1 MVALVAEASKRWR
14 WRRPRLQ
21 RWRRPRRRS
30 GGGGVPNVDELGVDL
45 AKAPAGRRRWGSR
58 SGRRLILGGRRA
70 RSPSLQPLT
79 AAGCI
84 PGGCGWRAGGR
95 RPRLLRR
102 RRPPLPAPPLLLPV
116 RRASSPPTP
125 RGGGSK
131 KAPHP
136 LHAAARRRRRRSR
149 FGGWPPPPASPSRRL
164 PRAVTPR
171 RGPRPAAGTS
181 PAGRRF
187 RRFHLPRVR

>member
-1 MVALVAEASKRWR
+1 M
-14 WRRPRLQ
+14 Q